1 MKRLLKISF
10 LLSLFSFFML
20 SYASSGTKT
29 IGNCDQ
35 DNYIKTMFEN
45 YEYVS
50 NYSYF
55 YTGYGNG
62 PEAIVGIKKDYE
74 LVKVSGR
81 RNVTNWQQIET
92 DDEKMKE
99 LVEAI
104 KADRYPDR
112 NGPTYGY
119 IISTPGGDQVGVLYR
134 IGLPGTATQI
144 RFKDGNQ
151 LEVTPQND
159 DSNWA
164 PS

>member
-1 MKRLLKISF
+1 MKRFLKISF
-10 LLSLFSFFML
+10 LLSLFSLFML

-35 DNYIKTMFEN
+35 DNDIKTMFEN

-104 KADRYPDR
+104 KADRYPER
-112 NGPTYGY
+112 NSPTYGY
-119 IISTPGGDQVGVLYR
+119 IISTPGEDQVGVLYR

-151 LEVTPQND
+151 LEVTPHND

>member
-1 MKRLLKISF
+1 MKKLLKISF
-10 LLSLFSFFML
+10 LLSLFSLFML
-20 SYASSGTKT
+20 SYASSWTKT

-35 DNYIKTMFEN
+35 DDDIKTMFET

-50 NYSYF
+50 NYNYF
-55 YTGYGNG
+55 YTGYGND

-81 RNVTNWQQIET
+81 QNVTNWQQFET
-92 DDEKMKE
+92 GGEKMKE

-112 NGPTYGY
+112 NDPTYGY
-119 IISTPGGDQVGVLYR
+119 IISTPGEDQVGVLYR

-144 RFKDGNQ
+144 LLRDGNQ
-151 LEVTPQND
+151 IAVIPHKYNSTF
-159 DSNWA
+159 A
-164 PS
+164 PP